1 MKRPRGFSL
10 IEIVVAM
17 AIMAV
22 VITTTIVMFGERQHY
37 LRESNETIL
46 VSQALWNEAEIWRRI
61 GWAHLDSQAPEFQ
74 SDTALLQS
82 LKPFG
87 TEIKV
92 EPAKDDARVKSV
104 TLTVRWDQD
113 PKLKT
118 YRREA
123 HLSILRADTGGS
135 GLW

>member
-1 MKRPRGFSL
+1 MQRPRGFSL
-10 IEIVVAM
+10 IEIVVAL

-22 VITTTIVMFGERQHY
+22 VITTTIAMFAERQRY

-61 GWAHLDSQAPEFQ
+61 SWPQLDSQAATFQ
-74 SDTALLQS
+74 SDVALLQP
-82 LKPFG
+82 LQPFV

-92 EPAKDDARVKSV
+92 EPAKDDPRVKNV
-104 TLTVRWDQD
+104 TMTVRWDQD
-113 PKLKT
+113 RQKAFH
-118 YRREA
+118 REA
-123 HLSILRADTGGS
+123 HLSVLRADTGGS

>member
-1 MKRPRGFSL
+1 
-10 IEIVVAM
+10 
-17 AIMAV
+17 MAV

-46 VSQALWNEAEIWRRI
+46 VWQALWNEAEIWRRI
-61 GWAHLDSQAPEFQ
+61 DWAQLDSQAPAFQ
-74 SDTALLQS
+74 SDISLLQP
-82 LKPFG
+82 LKPFA

-92 EPAKDDARVKSV
+92 EPAKDDPRVKSV
-104 TLTVRWDQD
+104 TLTVHWDED
-113 PKLKT
+113 PKLKK

-123 HLSILRADTGGS
+123 HLSVLRADTGGS

>member
-1 MKRPRGFSL
+1 MRRPRGFSL
-10 IEIVVAM
+10 IEVVVAL

-46 VSQALWNEAEIWRRI
+46 VWQAMWNEAEIWRRI
-61 GWAHLDSQAPEFQ
+61 DWAQLDSQSPAFQ
-74 SDTALLQS
+74 SDISLLQP
-82 LKPFG
+82 LKPFA

-92 EPAKDDARVKSV
+92 EPAKDDPRVKSV
-104 TLTVRWDQD
+104 TLTVHWDED
-113 PKLKT
+113 PKLKK

-123 HLSILRADTGGS
+123 HLSVLRADTGGS

>member
-1 MKRPRGFSL
+1 MREPRGFSL
-10 IEIVVAM
+10 AEVVVAL
-17 AIMAV
+17 AIMGV

-37 LRESNETIL
+37 LREANETIL
-46 VSQALWNEAEIWRRI
+46 VSQTLWNEAEIWRRI
-61 GWAHLDSQAPEFQ
+61 QWSQLDSQAPDFQ
-74 SDTALLQS
+74 SDTALLQP

-92 EPAKDDARVKSV
+92 EVAKDDPRVKSV

-113 PKLKT
+113 PARKS

-123 HLSILRADTGGS
+123 HLSVLRADTGGS

>member
-1 MKRPRGFSL
+1 MKRHRGFSL
-10 IEIVVAM
+10 LEVIVAL

-37 LRESNETIL
+37 LREANETIL

-61 GWAHLDSQAPEFQ
+61 GWQQLDSEEKTFQ
-74 SDTALLQS
+74 SDLAVLQP
-82 LKPFG
+82 LQPLT
-87 TEIKV
+87 TEV
-92 EPAKDDARVKSV
+92 TVVPAEDDPRVKNV
-104 TLTVRWDQD
+104 TLRVRWSLD

-118 YRREA
+118 FTREA
-123 HLSILRADTGGS
+123 HLSVLRADTGGS